1 MFFNFF
7 NKQKQSTEKNE
18 EIVAA
23 ITYLIKSD
31 DDKVIIDIELS
42 DYEDRSISGLCKLL
56 DTLIEES
63 CYIETLNMIKS
74 ALLEQDEEDVLLK
87 IFTNISKK
95 YKDKLLK
102 NHKESIKDEP
112 CIKPSDM
119 LY

>member
-1 MFFNFF
+1 
-7 NKQKQSTEKNE
+7 
-18 EIVAA
+18 
-23 ITYLIKSD
+23 
-31 DDKVIIDIELS
+31 
-42 DYEDRSISGLCKLL
+42 
-56 DTLIEES
+56 
-63 CYIETLNMIKS
+63 MIKS

>member
-7 NKQKQSTEKNE
+7 EKKAKIENNE
-18 EIVAA
+18 EVLAS
-23 ITYLIKSD
+23 ITYLVKNKD
-31 DDKVIIDIELS
+31 DNVIIDIELGN
-42 DYEDRSISGLCKLL
+42 YEDEAIRGLCKLL

-74 ALLEQDEEDVLLK
+74 ALLEQDEEEVLIK
-87 IFTNISKK
+87 IFTNISTK